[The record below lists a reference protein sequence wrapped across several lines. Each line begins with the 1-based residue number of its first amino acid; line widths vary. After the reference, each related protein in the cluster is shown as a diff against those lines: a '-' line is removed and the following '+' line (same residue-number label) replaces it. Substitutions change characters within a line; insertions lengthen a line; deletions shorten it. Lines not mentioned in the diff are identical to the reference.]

1 MSRVLLPLAVLENE
15 TVDPGLIELLANDEV
30 VLLGYHQIPEQ
41 TAPEQAQESFGE
53 RAAAKLEDIEDAL
66 TDVGAEVDRRLV
78 FTHDPEQTRD
88 RVAAD
93 ENCDAVVTPG
103 SAMEMDRLLVVVHP
117 VADAE
122 TIATFVA
129 EQVAGTARSAV
140 LLSLT
145 AEEDEARESLDT
157 ARTIFDDADIPADQV
172 TVHERVTDDHLGAI
186 VDAGTDCDA
195 VVMGEQRPSAISFL
209 LGEFVDRVQTET
221 VGPVIVVRS
230 QTEAASESE
239 TEVSESD
246 EEDVAES
253 ESEKT

>member
-53 RAAAKLEDIEDAL
+53 RAAAKLADIEDAL
-66 TDVGAEVDRRLV
+66 TEVGAEVDRRLV
-78 FTHDPEQTRD
+78 FTHDPEQTRN

-117 VADAE
+117 AADAE
-122 TIATFVA
+122 AIAAFVA
-129 EQVAGTARSAV
+129 EQVADTDRSVV

-145 AEEDEARESLDT
+145 TEADVARESLAT
-157 ARTIFDDADIPADQV
+157 AERVIEAAGVPDDQV
-172 TVHERVTDDHLGAI
+172 TVHERTTDDHLDAI
-186 VDAGTDCDA
+186 VEAATDCDA
-195 VVMGEQRPSAISFL
+195 VVMGKQRPSAISFL

-221 VGPVIVVRS
+221 VGPVIVVR
-230 QTEAASESE
+230 TEQESE
-239 TEVSESD
+239 YATD
-246 EEDVAES
+246 DAA
-253 ESEKT
+253 